1 MKGVKHYTK
10 NGDVWEGKSHKMD
23 DGTLHTG
30 ATHTKSSK
38 ELVHKKDL
46 SSTLKMKT
54 SPALLKLSASCKAA
68 ARKKV
73 KFDTRFVEQG
83 GYKGDVMLYPKS
95 FLDEYFGGGIGNGN
109 NKQILF
115 G

>member
-1 MKGVKHYTK
+1 MFKAGYIRSIKEFKRLFK
-10 NGDVWEGKSHKMD
+10 NKNMRMMSLYDYLGRAAGP
-23 DGTLHTG
+23 
-30 ATHTKSSK
+30 
-38 ELVHKKDL
+38 ELGQQV
-46 SSTLKMKT
+46 
-54 SPALLKLSASCKAA
+54 AQAA

-73 KFDTRFVEQG
+73 KFQTRYVEQG

>member
-1 MKGVKHYTK
+1 MPP
-10 NGDVWEGKSHKMD
+10 
-23 DGTLHTG
+23 
-30 ATHTKSSK
+30 
-38 ELVHKKDL
+38 KKRY
-46 SSTLKMKT
+46 SNESKT
-54 SPALLKLSASCKAA
+54 SYGKRITKKGA

-95 FLDEYFGGGIGNGN
+95 FLDEYFGGGTSNGN
-109 NKQILF
+109 NKQMLY